1 MSKKPV
7 STGNKQA
14 DTRFKPGKSGNPA
27 GRKKGSRNKLA
38 EDFIAALC
46 ADFKEHGVS
55 AIQKMRLEK
64 PDSYINA
71 IVKLVPTQFQAV
83 DENGDDA
90 KLTVIIKR

>member
-1 MSKKPV
+1 MSKRPV

-14 DTRFKPGKSGNPA
+14 ETQFKPGQSGNPS

-46 ADFKEHGVS
+46 ADFKDHGAE
-55 AIQKMRLEK
+55 AIVRMRLEK

-71 IVKLVPTQFQAV
+71 IAKLVPTQFQAV